1 VPACLFDTAL
11 GRCGIAWSAAGLR
24 AVQLPSADDAA
35 TLARLALAA
44 RLCPPGALTDA
55 IDPIDP
61 IDAAGAPA
69 GVAAAIEAI
78 VGLLRGEPR
87 DLREIVLDTVDTAAF
102 ALRVYGAAREIA
114 PGATLGYGELACRIG
129 EPGAARAV
137 GRALGANPWVIV
149 VPCHRVLAAGE
160 RPGGFSA
167 PGGVA
172 TKRRLLEIES
182 ACRPPLMPGQ
192 SARLF

>member
-1 VPACLFDTAL
+1 MPACLFDTAL

-44 RLCPPGALTDA
+44 RLRPPGALTDA

>member
-1 VPACLFDTAL
+1 MPACLFDTAL

-44 RLCPPGALTDA
+44 RLRPPGALTDA
-55 IDPIDP
+55 IDP

-78 VGLLRGEPR
+78 AGLLRGEPR

-102 ALRVYGAAREIA
+102 ALRVYAAAREIA
-114 PGATLGYGELACRIG
+114 PGATSGYGELACRIG

>member
-44 RLCPPGALTDA
+44 RLRPPGALTDA

-102 ALRVYGAAREIA
+102 ALRVYAAAREIA

>member
-1 VPACLFDTAL
+1 VPACLFDTPL
-11 GRCGIAWSAAGLR
+11 GRCGIAWRDAGLR
-24 AVQLPSADDAA
+24 AVQLPSADEAA
-35 TLARLALAA
+35 TLARLTHAAGFAPAEAA
-44 RLCPPGALTDA
+44 RAIVEPARVPAAVADA
-55 IDPIDP
+55 IEGI
-61 IDAAGAPA
+61 
-69 GVAAAIEAI
+69 VA
-78 VGLLRGEPR
+78 LLSGQAR
-87 DLREIVLDTVDTAAF
+87 DLRELVLDTSDLAPFPA
-102 ALRVYGAAREIA
+102 RVYAAAREIA
-114 PGATLGYGELACRIG
+114 PGATVGYGELARRIG

-149 VPCHRVLAAGE
+149 VPCHRVLAAGD

-167 PGGVA
+167 PGGVS

>member
-1 VPACLFDTAL
+1 MPACLFDTAL

-35 TLARLALAA
+35 TLSRLLRAA
-44 RLCPPGALTDA
+44 RLRPSASEPDA
-55 IDPIDP
+55 IEADPP
-61 IDAAGAPA
+61 IDAAGVPP
-69 GVAAAIEAI
+69 GIAAAIEAI
-78 VGLLRGEPR
+78 AGLLRGEAR
-87 DLREIVLDTVDTAAF
+87 DLREIVLDTADTAAF
-102 ALRVYGAAREIA
+102 ALRVYAAAREIP
-114 PGATLGYGELACRIG
+114 PGATVGYGELARRIG

-182 ACRPPLMPGQ
+182 ACRPPLMPGR